1 MAKPRKAP
9 AAADTLIGDAL
20 VRVFGSLEAS
30 VLKDLRAGLET
41 VSLAADEVLYRE
53 HDPGDCMFIVIE
65 GKVQASITEPD
76 GRVLHV
82 GQVGPGHGLGEA
94 SLLTRQNRTETV
106 SASQATQLV
115 RISGTAFDRAAAALP
130 EMRTRIARVMLRHLR
145 RSQVAQSVQELFG
158 ELDEETLRSV
168 QGEIEWVELSGGDA
182 LLRQGDLDTDL
193 YIVMSGRLA
202 IVVNGADG
210 RERLVDEVVRGESV
224 GEMAILSKEAR
235 SASVYAVRDTTLIK
249 IPQAGFD
256 RLMEKHPQSVLN
268 IVHVIIRRFRQ
279 TLQSARGLPHPTALA
294 LVPLSPDANFTDFAG
309 RLAKALEPYKAT
321 AHLTSASF
329 SHHLKAEGLDRE
341 PDADVRH
348 YELVRWLDEQESKH
362 DLVVYQA
369 DSTLSEWTR
378 QCLRQAD
385 HVLLV
390 TNADAPKQPGEI
402 EQGVMRAG
410 AGPISVRKSL
420 VLLYPDGSRN
430 PGGTR
435 SWLAGR
441 KLHRH
446 HHVRL
451 DTPDD
456 FAHLARM
463 LTGRAVG
470 LALSGGGARGFAHI
484 GVIRAMKEAGIPIDA
499 IGGTSMGAVIS
510 AEYATGWDEKKM
522 IDNDRTIAS
531 VLSDYTLPL
540 VSLLSGQ
547 KFSRLLKRFFGE
559 VEIEDLWLPYF
570 SVSSNLT
577 RAEMAVHRSGLLR
590 RGVRA
595 SGTLAGLMPPLVI
608 DGDLHVDG
616 ALFDNLP
623 IDVMRA
629 EVDGGF
635 VIGVD
640 VSPPI
645 DLAKN
650 AAYEDGL
657 SGFAVLGNALNP
669 FGEKQT
675 YATIANIIQRAFEV
689 GSIRDQR
696 TRLSKEAADLY
707 LRPPVERFG
716 LFAQK
721 ALEEIVEVGFDDAVD
736 KLREWAEKSGVALR

>member
-1 MAKPRKAP
+1 MMGKARRLP
-9 AAADTLIGDAL
+9 ASADTLIVDAL
-20 VRVFGSLEAS
+20 TRVFGSLDGH
-30 VLKDLRAGLET
+30 VLDDLRSGLEP
-41 VSLAADEVLYRE
+41 VSLARDEVLYRE
-53 HDPGDCMFIVIE
+53 HDPGDCMFIVVE
-65 GKVQASITEPD
+65 GRLQASITEPD

-82 GQVGPGHGLGEA
+82 GQVGPSYSLGEA
-94 SLLTRQNRTETV
+94 SLLTRQNRTETI
-106 SASQATQLV
+106 SAIEPARLV
-115 RISGTAFDRAAAALP
+115 RISMAAFGRTAAAFP
-130 EMRTRIARVMLRHLR
+130 ETRTRIARMMLRHLR
-145 RSQVAQSVQELFG
+145 RAQVAQSVQDLFG
-158 ELDEETLRSV
+158 ELDEETLRSI

-182 LLRQGDLDTDL
+182 LLHQGDLDTDV
-193 YIVMSGRLA
+193 YIVMNGRLA
-202 IVVNGADG
+202 IVVKGTDG
-210 RERLVDEVVRGESV
+210 HERIVDEVIRGESV
-224 GEMAILSKEAR
+224 GEMALLSKESR
-235 SASVYAVRDTTLIK
+235 SASVYAIRDTTLIK

-279 TLQSARGLPHPTALA
+279 TLQSARSAPHAAALT
-294 LVPLSPDANFTDFAG
+294 LVPLSPNANFTDFAG
-309 RLAKALEPYKAT
+309 RLAEALAPFKTT
-321 AHLTSASF
+321 AHVTSTSF
-329 SHHLKAEGLDRE
+329 RLHLEAAGFDRE
-341 PDADVRH
+341 SDSDVTQF
-348 YELVRWLDEQESKH
+348 ELVRWLDELESKH

-369 DSTLSEWTR
+369 DPSLSEWSR

-390 TNADAPKQPGEI
+390 TCADAPKTPGEI
-402 EQGVMRAG
+402 EIEVMG
-410 AGPISVRKSL
+410 AHSGPISVRKSL

-430 PGGTR
+430 PSGTKE
-435 SWLAGR
+435 WLAGR
-441 KLHRH
+441 NLHRH

-451 DTPDD
+451 DTPAD

-484 GVIRAMKEAGIPIDA
+484 GVVRAMKKAGIPIDA

-522 IDNDRTIAS
+522 IEKDRTIAS

-540 VSLLSGQ
+540 VSLLSGR
-547 KFSRLLKRFFGE
+547 KFSRMLKRFFGD
-559 VEIEDLWLPYF
+559 VEIEDLWMPYF
-570 SVSSNLT
+570 CVSSNLT
-577 RAEMAVHRSGLLR
+577 RAAMGVHRSGLLR
-590 RGVRA
+590 LAVRA

-650 AAYEDGL
+650 AAYDDGL
-657 SGFAVLGNALNP
+657 SGFSVLGNTLNP
-669 FGEKQT
+669 FAEKQT

-696 TRLSKEAADLY
+696 TRLAKEAADLY

-721 ALEEIVEVGFDDAVD
+721 AIEEIVEVGYEDAID
-736 KLREWAEKSGVALR
+736 KLGEWAKKSGAA